1 MYQGCQNLMFHVV
14 RCSDVLDS
22 LKPYNLIFIQKASPV
37 QGDAFDMAFVYK
49 FFTERN
55 EKTQRLK
62 YIIRVEK
69 HNNAF
74 ALKFY
79 TARDRKNINK
89 YHRIINAHDYKN
101 LVRLLLTCFEVIP
114 DILSKYPTASFV
126 VNGANSRDLRTHTE
140 ENFSNNQR
148 FRIYKELTLRK
159 IGNRV
164 FEHFY
169 FEEASSFMLV
179 NRGSADD
186 INLEAQRLKDYLLDI
201 YCM

>member
-79 TARDRKNINK
+79 AGRDRKNI
-89 YHRIINAHDYKN
+89 
-101 LVRLLLTCFEVIP
+101 EVI
-114 DILSKYPTASFV
+114 
-126 VNGANSRDLRTHTE
+126 
-140 ENFSNNQR
+140 
-148 FRIYKELTLRK
+148 
-159 IGNRV
+159 
-164 FEHFY
+164 
-169 FEEASSFMLV
+169 
-179 NRGSADD
+179 
-186 INLEAQRLKDYLLDI
+186 
-201 YCM
+201 

>member
-1 MYQGCQNLMFHVV
+1 MGSFLHTSEIVV
-14 RCSDVLDS
+14 NGKTSLGKKTKAERLGWQSMSEIKKVDYRSLVKEVKSFDVSGLSEPYVSLLDS

-79 TARDRKNINK
+79 AARDRKNINK

-140 ENFSNNQR
+140 ENSGYTR
-148 FRIYKELTLRK
+148 
-159 IGNRV
+159 
-164 FEHFY
+164 
-169 FEEASSFMLV
+169 S
-179 NRGSADD
+179 
-186 INLEAQRLKDYLLDI
+186 
-201 YCM
+201 

>member
-79 TARDRKNINK
+79 AARDRKNINK

-164 FEHFY
+164 FEHLMATRKNTIF
-169 FEEASSFMLV
+169 AC
-179 NRGSADD
+179 NQND
-186 INLEAQRLKDYLLDI
+186 RL
-201 YCM
+201 